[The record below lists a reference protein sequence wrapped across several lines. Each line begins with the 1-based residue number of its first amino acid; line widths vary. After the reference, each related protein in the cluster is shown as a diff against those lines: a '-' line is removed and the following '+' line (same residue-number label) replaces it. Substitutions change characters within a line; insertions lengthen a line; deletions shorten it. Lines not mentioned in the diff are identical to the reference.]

1 VRRPG
6 LPWWRC
12 GASMRRAQCVIG
24 PVALAR
30 KQTAAHLACDFLFF
44 GVGALPP
51 AIYVCN
57 RTTAPG
63 WCRAVFDAALCA
75 LDASPD
81 AALCALDASLD
92 AALCALHAS
101 PDVVAAC
108 RFAERQSLGS
118 GSAPGPQL
126 GIPLAPWAELTKPT
140 WRVPE
145 WKKSFDEKEF
155 AFRSCREVL
164 FRFSCRNRCPQ
175 AA

>member
-1 VRRPG
+1 
-6 LPWWRC
+6 
-12 GASMRRAQCVIG
+12 M
-24 PVALAR
+24 VALRRFDAPR
-30 KQTAAHLACDFLFF
+30 AVRYGAGGAGQETNSRASCVRFSLF

-155 AFRSCREVL
+155 AFRSCRESSFV
-164 FRFSCRNRCPQ
+164 FPAATVVRRRRNP
-175 AA
+175 AAVRR